1 LSELNIA
8 RGQIEQERADGN
20 SEYGLE
26 SHLLL
31 R

>member
-8 RGQIEQERADGN
+8 RGQIEQERADGDAKN
-20 SEYGLE
+20 GLQL
-26 SHLLL
+26 HLLL